1 MNQPLLHSIILG
13 QGKPLLILHGFL
25 GMLDN
30 WKTIGNRLA
39 NDGFQVHLID
49 LRNHG
54 NSFHSDDFN
63 YDVMAEDIKKYVDN
77 HQLKSFCIL
86 GHSMGGKVAMKV
98 AVSYPESLT
107 KLVVVDIAPKTYPPH
122 HGEILKGLRALPLH
136 NLQSRQ
142 EADEA
147 LAVFVSEK
155 AVRQFLLK
163 NLYRTDTGCFE
174 LKCNIEA
181 LAKAEAKVGENLG
194 KNDQYLGETLFVRGE
209 NSGYIE
215 DLDKLVIQ
223 NHFPKATLQT
233 IATAGHWV
241 HAENPND
248 FYNCVKLFLE
258 N

>member
-1 MNQPLLHSIILG
+1 MNQPLLHSIVLG

-30 WKTIGNRLA
+30 WKTIGNQLA

-54 NSFHSDDFN
+54 NSFHSDEFN
-63 YDVMAEDIKKYVDN
+63 YDVMADDIKKYSDS
-77 HQLKSFCIL
+77 HQLNSCCIL

-98 AVSYPESLT
+98 AVSYPNFVS

-122 HGEILKGLRALPLH
+122 HGEILKGLSALPLDSI
-136 NLQSRQ
+136 QSRQ

-147 LAVFVSEK
+147 LAVYVAEK

-163 NLYRTDTGCFE
+163 NLYRSNTGRFE
-174 LKCNIEA
+174 LKCNIEV
-181 LAKAEAKVGENLG
+181 LAKAEAKIGENFSIT
-194 KNDQYLGETLFVRGE
+194 DQYLGETLFVRGE

-233 IATAGHWV
+233 IASAGHWV
-241 HAENPND
+241 HAENPKD
-248 FYNCVKLFLE
+248 FYNSVKLFLE
-258 N
+258 D

>member
-1 MNQPLLHSIILG
+1 MNQPLLHSIVLG

-30 WKTIGNRLA
+30 WKTIGNQLA

-54 NSFHSDDFN
+54 NSFHNDEFN
-63 YDVMAEDIKKYVDN
+63 YDVMAYDIKKYCDS
-77 HQLKSFCIL
+77 HQLNSCCIL

-98 AVSYPESLT
+98 AVSYPNLVS
-107 KLVVVDIAPKTYPPH
+107 KLVVVDIAPKSYPPH
-122 HGEILKGLRALPLH
+122 HGEILKGLSALPLDR
-136 NLQSRQ
+136 LQSRQ

-147 LAVFVSEK
+147 LAVYVAEK
-155 AVRQFLLK
+155 GVRQFLLK
-163 NLYRTDTGCFE
+163 NLYRSNTGRFE
-174 LKCNIEA
+174 LKCNIEV
-181 LAKAEAKVGENLG
+181 LAKAEAKVGENFSRT
-194 KNDQYLGETLFVRGE
+194 DQYLGETLFVRGE

-233 IATAGHWV
+233 VASAGHWV
-241 HAENPND
+241 HTENPKD
-248 FYNCVKLFLE
+248 FYKIVKMFLE
-258 N
+258 D